1 MDNEEEK
8 KEDKGEH
15 INLKVKDQVR
25 AAVFSLAHLSR
36 LSSSSLFFRAVY
48 ALSFERERKILF
60 FFFQNSGGKARSS
73 SFSLAHLSLSLLLS
87 LTQLSLSLPLRS
99 RKTTGQRRGALQGED
114 GHQVQEGAQFLR
126 AFAGFLF

>member
-25 AAVFSLAHLSR
+25 RRRCFSLSR
-36 LSSSSLFFRAVY
+36 FSLVSLLLCFFRAVY
-48 ALSFERERKILF
+48 ALSFARERENEISLS
-60 FFFQNSGGKARSS
+60 FFFQNSIFFFFFSRISLSS
-73 SFSLAHLSLSLLLS
+73 SSSLSDATVS
-87 LTQLSLSLPLRS
+87 LRS

-126 AFAGFLF
+126 ALAGFLF